1 MATTDLQ
8 IGIALPQVFPD
19 GAVDLGLIRN
29 FVTRAEA
36 LGYHSAWVQEQTM
49 GGTATLEPL
58 DLLNYVSAFTD
69 TIRLGVSVLVL
80 PLRNPIHLAKRV
92 STIDQLSSGRLTVG
106 VGLGGGL
113 DSYPAYGI
121 NPEARVGRFLDSVRV
136 MKALWTEPVVDHEG
150 RFYRL
155 EGGRME
161 PKPAQ
166 KPHPPLWFGGRHPD
180 ALRRAVRHG
189 DGWMGAGSSSIADFR
204 EQTALLR
211 GYLEEEGRDPAT
223 FAVSKR
229 VYLAID
235 DDEAR
240 AERRLAEWFGHYYGN
255 PDMASRVSIWGSVDR
270 ITEAVRELEE
280 AGARHLLLNPM
291 FDHMEHLEAL
301 SQLARS

>member
-1 MATTDLQ
+1 
-8 IGIALPQVFPD
+8 
-19 GAVDLGLIRN
+19 
-29 FVTRAEA
+29 
-36 LGYHSAWVQEQTM
+36 M

-136 MKALWTEPVVDHEG
+136 MKALWTGPVVDHEG

-155 EGGRME
+155 EGGRRE

-189 DGWMGAGSSSIADFR
+189 NGWMGAGPNSTAQFN
-204 EQTALLR
+204 EQVQLLR
-211 GYLEEEGRDPAT
+211 RFLEAEGWHPST
-223 FAVSKR
+223 FLISKEVYVAVDDYVVLAAKR
-229 VYLAID
+229 L
-235 DDEAR
+235 R
-240 AERRLAEWFGHYYGN
+240 EWFGRSWYESPYL
-255 PDMASRVSIWGSVDR
+255 ASDR
-270 ITEAVRELEE
+270 HGVL
-280 AGARHLLLNPM
+280 
-291 FDHMEHLEAL
+291 
-301 SQLARS
+301 